1 MRDLAPAGDGALPAL
16 SGARRVLRDLALFLP
31 HFVLLLKRLIGD
43 PRVPRRSKL
52 VLGGTL
58 LYLLSPLD
66 IVPDFVPGLGQ
77 VDDVVVVLLALHSL
91 LNRVDESVVLEHW
104 EGSQDLI
111 RAVRSGLAAISQL
124 LPGELE
130 RRV

>member
-1 MRDLAPAGDGALPAL
+1 MREVEPTNRPLPEVSRAG
-16 SGARRVLRDLALFLP
+16 RVLRDLALFLP

-52 VLGGTL
+52 VLGGTF
-58 LYLLSPLD
+58 LYLVSPLD
-66 IVPDFVPGLGQ
+66 VIPDFVPGLGQ
-77 VDDVVVVLLALHSL
+77 VDDVVVVLLALHSV
-91 LNRVDESVVLEHW
+91 LNRVDESIVLEHW
-104 EGSQDLI
+104 EGNEDLI
-111 RAVRSGLAAISQL
+111 RAVRSGLAAVSQL

>member
-1 MRDLAPAGDGALPAL
+1 MRDLEPATDPTVPRIA
-16 SGARRVLRDLALFLP
+16 GARRVLRDLALFLP

-52 VLGGTL
+52 VVGGTL
-58 LYLLSPLD
+58 LYLVSPLD
-66 IVPDFVPGLGQ
+66 VVPDFVPGLGQ

-91 LNRVDESVVLEHW
+91 LNRVDEAVILEHW
-104 EGSQDLI
+104 EGSEDLI
-111 RAVRSGLAAISQL
+111 RAVRSGLSAISQL
-124 LPGELE
+124 LPGNLE

>member
-1 MRDLAPAGDGALPAL
+1 MREVEPTDRSLPEVFRAGG
-16 SGARRVLRDLALFLP
+16 VLRDLALFLP

-58 LYLLSPLD
+58 LYLVSPLD
-66 IVPDFVPGLGQ
+66 VVPDFVPGLGQ

-104 EGSQDLI
+104 DGNEDLI
-111 RAVRSGLAAISQL
+111 RAVRSGLSAVSQL

>member
-1 MRDLAPAGDGALPAL
+1 MREMEPADPPMPEIP
-16 SGARRVLRDLALFLP
+16 SARRVLRDLALFLP
-31 HFVLLLKRLIGD
+31 HFALLLKRLISD
-43 PRVPRRSKL
+43 PRVPKRSKL

-58 LYLLSPLD
+58 LYLISPID
-66 IVPDFVPGLGQ
+66 VVPDFVPALGQ

-104 EGSQDLI
+104 DGNEDLI
-111 RAVRSGLAAISQL
+111 RAVRRGLSAISQL

>member
-1 MRDLAPAGDGALPAL
+1 MSDGQVVASPRA
-16 SGARRVLRDLALFLP
+16 VLRELALFLP
-31 HFVLLLKRLIGD
+31 HFGLLLRRLLGD

-58 LYLLSPLD
+58 LYLFSPLD
-66 IVPDFVPGLGQ
+66 VIPDFVPGLGQ
-77 VDDVVVVLLALHSL
+77 VDDVVIVLLALHSL
-91 LNRVDESVVLEHW
+91 LNRVDEEVVLEHW
-104 EGSQDLI
+104 DGGEDVI
-111 RAVRSGLAAISQL
+111 RAIRRGLAAVSRL